1 MAREMTVSEAGRL
14 GGRKTADTYGPEFYQ
29 EIGRKGGNATLRRHG
44 PEHYKRAGL
53 LGGARV
59 RELIAAGKKASRA
72 K

>member
-1 MAREMTVSEAGRL
+1 MTVREAGQR
-14 GGRKTADTYGPEFYQ
+14 GGRKTAETHPHEHYQ
-29 EIGRKGGNATLRRHG
+29 AIGHKGGSETLRRHG

-53 LGGARV
+53 LGAARV